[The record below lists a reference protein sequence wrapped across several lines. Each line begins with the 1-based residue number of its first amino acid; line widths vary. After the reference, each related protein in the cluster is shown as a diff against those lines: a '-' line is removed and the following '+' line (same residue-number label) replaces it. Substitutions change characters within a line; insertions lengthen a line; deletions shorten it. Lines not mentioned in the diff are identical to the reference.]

1 MSNPIHQA
9 QSLRVIL
16 LFALTLVFALLPTGM
31 ALGQQGAFDWSSIQ
45 QLGNYPGMKRANIAV
60 TSPRTM
66 KINCLQIDTTM
77 PGLRFHTTAKG
88 GSVETLSKTTRQF
101 ITESQNTAKPL
112 VVAINA
118 NPWFP
123 STIVN
128 WSTALN
134 VYGLAIS
141 DGQLV
146 SVPEGTPSLLLSM
159 TGVARM
165 QKTTGLSMTVADT
178 QAAVSGLGSR
188 FVLASGIPTTTEEP
202 PIANDTELHPRTGI
216 GLSQDGR
223 YVYLLTIDGRQTSSA
238 GATTTELGAYLQYFG
253 ARNGIN
259 MDGGGSTTM
268 AWRNPSN
275 SQVELLNSPSSSERY
290 VANNLGVYY
299 DPTDEYSAW
308 ARAIAWGT
316 NSATP
321 QADADGDGLD
331 NLTEYSL
338 GGNPMDASSRPSPAL
353 TLATSTSSQVLSL
366 SFRRERADV
375 IYAVQGS
382 DTLVADGLST
392 TDIAVSNS
400 SFESPVTADYVGV
413 NAGLPGWNAPPD
425 GNSYIVRNG
434 GTSGIAA
441 SGTSSNQFL
450 FLEPFAD
457 GPNSYVWQNTG
468 QHFAAG
474 TYELSVDIGYAA
486 GAFTGG
492 GDATANFQLLAYDG
506 STYDYDLGVPATTV
520 SATTL
525 AGHNGS
531 LRTYSF
537 TLNLTGNESFIGEE
551 IAVFLQS
558 ATTTASQAQNVSFDN
573 VRLKQIGPPPPSINS
588 IAVSNSSFESP
599 VTADYVGVNAGLP
612 GWNAPPDGNSY
623 IVRNGGT
630 SGIAAS
636 GTSSNQFL
644 FLEPF
649 ADGPNSYVWQNTG
662 QRFAAGTY
670 ELSVDI
676 GYASGV
682 FTGGGDATAE
692 IQLAALDSASV
703 WTTAL
708 GVEPTQVS
716 AAALASHNGSLRTY
730 KFTLP
735 LNGDESFLGQDIVLI
750 LRSETTTPSVP
761 QNVSFDNVRLNH
773 IVPPSPWSDVAV
785 NPGMV
790 GSVVTYDEEVSVP
803 PRPSRFLRLKMSR
816 SPESP

>member
-1 MSNPIHQA
+1 
-9 QSLRVIL
+9 
-16 LFALTLVFALLPTGM
+16 
-31 ALGQQGAFDWSSIQ
+31 
-45 QLGNYPGMKRANIAV
+45 
-60 TSPRTM
+60 
-66 KINCLQIDTTM
+66 M

-88 GSVETLSKTTRQF
+88 GAVETLSKTTRQF

-128 WSTALN
+128 GSTALN

-165 QKTTGLSMTVADT
+165 QRTTGLSMTVADT
-178 QAAVSGLGSR
+178 RAAVSGLGSR

-223 YVYLLTIDGRQTSSA
+223 YVYLVTIDGRQISSA
-238 GATTTELGAYLQYFG
+238 GATTTELGAYLKYFG

-299 DPTDEYSAW
+299 DPADEYSVW
-308 ARAIAWGT
+308 ARAIAWG
-316 NSATP
+316 NKSATP

-353 TLATSTSSQVLSL
+353 TSATNTGGRVLSL

-375 IYAVQGS
+375 TYVIQGA
-382 DTLVADGLST
+382 DTLVANGTST
-392 TDIAVSNS
+392 SDITITNS

-413 NAGLPGWNAPPD
+413 NAGLPGWNAPPN

-468 QHFAAG
+468 QSFAAG

-486 GAFTGG
+486 GAFTAG

-735 LNGDESFLGQDIVLI
+735 LTGDESFLGQDIVVI

>member
-1 MSNPIHQA
+1 VTTHHP
-9 QSLRVIL
+9 LRAIL
-16 LFALTLVFALLPTGM
+16 LFALTLVFTLLPTVT
-31 ALGQQGAFDWSSIQ
+31 ALGQQEAFNWSSVP
-45 QLGNYPGMKRANIAV
+45 QLGNYPGIKRANIAV

-66 KINCLQIDTTM
+66 KINCLQIDTAM
-77 PGLRFHTTAKG
+77 PGLRFHATAKG

-165 QKTTGLSMTVADT
+165 QRTTGLSMTVADT
-178 QAAVSGLGSR
+178 RAAVSGLGSR

-202 PIANDTELHPRTGI
+202 PIGNDTELHPRTGI

-223 YVYLLTIDGRQTSSA
+223 YVYLLTIDGRQISSA
-238 GATTTELGAYLQYFG
+238 GATTTELGAYLQFFG

-268 AWRNPSN
+268 AWRNSSN

-299 DPTDEYSAW
+299 DPADEYSAW
-308 ARAIAWGT
+308 ARAIAWGA

-338 GGNPMDASSRPSPAL
+338 GGNPMDASSRPSPVVAS
-353 TLATSTSSQVLSL
+353 ATNPGGRILSL

-375 IYAVQGS
+375 IYAIQGA

-392 TDIAVSNS
+392 TDIAISNS

-413 NAGLPGWNAPPD
+413 NAGLPGWNAPPNGNSYIVRNGGTSGITASGTSSNQFLFLEPFADGPNSYVWQNTGQRFAAGTYELSVDIGYAAGVFTGGGDATANFQLLAYDGSTYDYDLGVPATTVSAATLAGHNGSLRTYSFTLNLTGNENFIGEEIAVFLQSATTTASQAQNVSFDNVRLKRIGPPPPSINSIAVSNSSFESPETVNYVGVNAGLPGWDAPPD

-468 QHFAAG
+468 QTFAVG
-474 TYELSVDIGYAA
+474 TYVLSVDIGYAA
-486 GAFTGG
+486 GAFT
-492 GDATANFQLLAYDG
+492 A
-506 STYDYDLGVPATTV
+506 
-520 SATTL
+520 
-525 AGHNGS
+525 
-531 LRTYSF
+531 
-537 TLNLTGNESFIGEE
+537 
-551 IAVFLQS
+551 
-558 ATTTASQAQNVSFDN
+558 
-573 VRLKQIGPPPPSINS
+573 
-588 IAVSNSSFESP
+588 
-599 VTADYVGVNAGLP
+599 
-612 GWNAPPDGNSY
+612 
-623 IVRNGGT
+623 
-630 SGIAAS
+630 
-636 GTSSNQFL
+636 
-644 FLEPF
+644 
-649 ADGPNSYVWQNTG
+649 
-662 QRFAAGTY
+662 
-670 ELSVDI
+670 
-676 GYASGV
+676 
-682 FTGGGDATAE
+682 GGDATAE

-735 LNGDESFLGQDIVLI
+735 LTGDESFLGHDIVVV
-750 LRSETTTPSVP
+750 LRSQTTTPSIA

-773 IVPPSPWSDVAV
+773 IAPGSPWSDVAV
-785 NPGMV
+785 NPGTV
-790 GSVVTYDEEVSVP
+790 GSVVTYDEEISVP
-803 PRPSRFLRLKMSR
+803 SRPSRFLRLRMSR
-816 SPESP
+816 

>member
-1 MSNPIHQA
+1 MKSVTTHHP
-9 QSLRVIL
+9 LRAIL
-16 LFALTLVFALLPTGM
+16 LFALTLFFALLPTVT
-31 ALGQQGAFDWSSIQ
+31 ALGQQGSFDWSSIQ

-77 PGLRFHTTAKG
+77 PGLRFHTTAEG

-123 STIVN
+123 STIVS

-165 QKTTGLSMTVADT
+165 QRTTGLSMTVADT
-178 QAAVSGLGSR
+178 RAAVSGLGSR
-188 FVLASGIPTTTEEP
+188 FVLASGIPTTSEEP

-275 SQVELLNSPSSSERY
+275 SQVQLLNSPSSSERY

-299 DPTDEYSAW
+299 DSADEYSVW

-316 NSATP
+316 KSATP

-338 GGNPMDASSRPSPAL
+338 GGNPMDASSRPSPVVAS
-353 TLATSTSSQVLSL
+353 ATNPGGRVLSL
-366 SFRRERADV
+366 SFRREREDV
-375 IYAVQGS
+375 IYAVQGA
-382 DTLVADGLST
+382 DTLVADGTST
-392 TDIAVSNS
+392 TDIAISNS
-400 SFESPVTADYVGV
+400 SFESPVTSNYVSINNG
-413 NAGLPGWNAPPD
+413 GLPGWSAPEFVNTYVVKNGGLVSFTSGVTENQVLFFEPWAD
-425 GNSYIVRNG
+425 GGNSYVY
-434 GTSGIAA
+434 
-441 SGTSSNQFL
+441 QK
-450 FLEPFAD
+450 
-457 GPNSYVWQNTG
+457 TG
-468 QHFAAG
+468 EVFAAG
-474 TYELSVDIGYAA
+474 TYTLTVDIGY
-486 GAFTGG
+486 GLGFGTDGG
-492 GDATANFQLLAYDG
+492 NATANFQLLAYDG
-506 STYDYDLGVPATTV
+506 STYGYDLGVPATTV

-573 VRLKQIGPPPPSINS
+573 VRLKRIGPPAPTTNS
-588 IAVSNSSFESP
+588 IAISNSSFENP

-612 GWNAPPDGNSY
+612 AWNAPANGNSY

-630 SGIAAS
+630 SGIRAS
-636 GTSSNQFL
+636 GTSLNQFL

-676 GYASGV
+676 GYAAGA

-692 IQLAALDSASV
+692 IQLAALDSASL

-735 LNGDESFLGQDIVLI
+735 LTGDESFLGQDIVVF
-750 LRSETTTPSVP
+750 LRSETTTPSIS

-773 IVPPSPWSDVAV
+773 IVPPSPWTDVAV
-785 NPGMV
+785 DPGMV
-790 GSVVTYDEEVSVP
+790 GSVVTYDEAVSVP

>member
-1 MSNPIHQA
+1 MKSVTTHHP
-9 QSLRVIL
+9 LRAIL
-16 LFALTLVFALLPTGM
+16 LFALTLVFALLPTVT
-31 ALGQQGAFDWSSIQ
+31 ALGQQGSFDWSSIQ
-45 QLGNYPGMKRANIAV
+45 QLGNYPGIKRANISV

-88 GSVETLSKTTRQF
+88 GAVETLSKTTRQF

-128 WSTALN
+128 GSTALN

-165 QKTTGLSMTVADT
+165 QRTTGLSMTVADT
-178 QAAVSGLGSR
+178 RAAVSGLGSR

-202 PIANDTELHPRTGI
+202 PIGNDTELHPRTGI

-223 YVYLLTIDGRQTSSA
+223 YVYLLTIDGRQISSA
-238 GATTTELGAYLQYFG
+238 GATTTELGAYLQFFG

-299 DPTDEYSAW
+299 DPADEYSVW

-353 TLATSTSSQVLSL
+353 TSATNTGGRVLSL

-375 IYAVQGS
+375 TYVIQGA
-382 DTLVADGLST
+382 DTLVANGTST
-392 TDIAVSNS
+392 SDITITNS

-413 NAGLPGWNAPPD
+413 NAGLPGWNAPPN

-468 QHFAAG
+468 QSFAAG

-486 GAFTGG
+486 GAFTAG

-520 SATTL
+520 SAATL

-735 LNGDESFLGQDIVLI
+735 LTGDESFLGQDIVVI

>member
-1 MSNPIHQA
+1 
-9 QSLRVIL
+9 
-16 LFALTLVFALLPTGM
+16 
-31 ALGQQGAFDWSSIQ
+31 
-45 QLGNYPGMKRANIAV
+45 
-60 TSPRTM
+60 
-66 KINCLQIDTTM
+66 
-77 PGLRFHTTAKG
+77 
-88 GSVETLSKTTRQF
+88 
-101 ITESQNTAKPL
+101 
-112 VVAINA
+112 
-118 NPWFP
+118 
-123 STIVN
+123 
-128 WSTALN
+128 
-134 VYGLAIS
+134 
-141 DGQLV
+141 
-146 SVPEGTPSLLLSM
+146 
-159 TGVARM
+159 
-165 QKTTGLSMTVADT
+165 MTVADT
-178 QAAVSGLGSR
+178 RAAVSGLGSR

-223 YVYLLTIDGRQTSSA
+223 YVYLLTIDGRQISSA
-238 GATTTELGAYLQYFG
+238 GATTTELGAYLQFFG

-299 DPTDEYSAW
+299 DPADEYSAW

-366 SFRRERADV
+366 SFRREREDV
-375 IYAVQGS
+375 IYAVQGA
-382 DTLVADGLST
+382 DTLVANGTST
-392 TDIAVSNS
+392 SDITITNS
-400 SFESPVTADYVGV
+400 SFESPVTADYVSV
-413 NAGLPGWNAPPD
+413 NAGLPGWNAPPN

-434 GTSGIAA
+434 GTSGITA

-468 QHFAAG
+468 QRFAAG
-474 TYELSVDIGYAA
+474 TYQLSVDIGYAA

-520 SATTL
+520 GAATL

-573 VRLKQIGPPPPSINS
+573 VRLKRIGPPPPSINS

-599 VTADYVGVNAGLP
+599 ETVNYVGVNAGLP

-676 GYASGV
+676 GYAAGV

-730 KFTLP
+730 KFTL
-735 LNGDESFLGQDIVLI
+735 LLTGDESFLGQDIVVI